1 MSQVEKK
8 LEQLE
13 SLVGYETSNKF
24 EQQVTSAILDLASEL
39 QNSYLDND
47 SKVSYATHVFAR
59 VLDDLADIVE
69 QPLVIN

>member
-1 MSQVEKK
+1 MTQVEKK

-13 SLVGYETSNKF
+13 LMVGYETSNKF
-24 EQQVTSAILDLASEL
+24 ERQVTSAILDLASEL
-39 QNSYLDND
+39 QHTYLDND

-69 QPLVIN
+69 RPIVVN